1 MACGP
6 QTVRCSKAAVAGSG
20 RAALVA
26 GQCPVLGPH
35 GGSTHRLCAAMPPTR
50 RVLAIAGRS
59 SRPPCPRPQQG
70 VFRQPGGPPTTRAAE
85 RRQPRRT
92 DERQVHAA
100 LRSVLAW
107 ILLDKRAK
115 TPVAPVGRSGLAP
128 RGRRI
133 FVSRRVAP
141 GQTQSGATPMR
152 TPMLLPWLA
161 SRARVSEA
169 RAEVLWRAAILRA
182 EEVVGETDSSAY
194 WGASLAALQELL
206 ELERW
211 RPQAAVL
218 WPWRML
224 RGGLESWSWWSR
236 HWLWSGL
243 LLSAWSSRRLAPLV
257 TRR

>member
-1 MACGP
+1 
-6 QTVRCSKAAVAGSG
+6 
-20 RAALVA
+20 
-26 GQCPVLGPH
+26 
-35 GGSTHRLCAAMPPTR
+35 
-50 RVLAIAGRS
+50 
-59 SRPPCPRPQQG
+59 
-70 VFRQPGGPPTTRAAE
+70 
-85 RRQPRRT
+85 
-92 DERQVHAA
+92 
-100 LRSVLAW
+100 
-107 ILLDKRAK
+107 
-115 TPVAPVGRSGLAP
+115 
-128 RGRRI
+128 
-133 FVSRRVAP
+133 
-141 GQTQSGATPMR
+141 MR

-243 LLSAWSSRRLAPLV
+243 LSSAWSSRRLAPLV